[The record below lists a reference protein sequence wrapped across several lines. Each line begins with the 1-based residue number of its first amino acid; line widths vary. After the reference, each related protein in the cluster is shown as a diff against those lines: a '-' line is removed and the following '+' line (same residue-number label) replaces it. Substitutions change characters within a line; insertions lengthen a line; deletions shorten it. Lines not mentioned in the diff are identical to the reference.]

1 MELRREGMIGEA
13 GGLFF
18 LPLTASGGVKGW
30 AEEENREGLDRQ
42 TQGATLSQGL
52 ITGVKWKGSVMQG
65 RFEGESSSQTLG
77 RYRGEGR
84 VKVEQRE
91 GRQTGKR
98 RQSQTG
104 GRK

>member
-1 MELRREGMIGEA
+1 MERDDRRSW
-13 GGLFF
+13 GLIFSSVNRF
-18 LPLTASGGVKGW
+18 RGVKGW

-52 ITGVKWKGSVMQG
+52 ITGVKWKGSMMQG

-84 VKVEQRE
+84 VKVEQRQ

-98 RQSQTG
+98 RQGQTG